1 MTDIIKLLKK
11 NRYPFGMWPGPECY
25 GKELGKEMQDEAAR
39 IGFAEFW
46 VYTEFGQTAMEQ
58 LPVWG
63 KHPKRFEWDHAFRLR
78 PDYEDEPEIEEYAI
92 EFNRNS
98 NYQYYI
104 RENERCISDACDD
117 PDFIGFKFE
126 DDPVIYDSP
135 IIYSFKDDTFRDAH
149 LEHLCSGE
157 AKVLH
162 ASHVLFR
169 RPK

>member
-11 NRYPFGMWPGPECY
+11 NRYPFGMWPEPECY
-25 GKELGKEMQDEAAR
+25 GKELGEEMQAKAR
-39 IGFAEFW
+39 GIGKKEFQYCSMNGW
-46 VYTEFGQTAMEQ
+46 ENPARDDNFCSYNV
-58 LPVWG
+58 
-63 KHPKRFEWDHAFRLR
+63 FRLR
-78 PDYEDEPEIEEYAI
+78 PDYKDELEIVECEITLNPE
-92 EFNRNS
+92 S
-98 NYQYYI
+98 NIWCY
-104 RENERCISDACDD
+104 RCPCSNDLVNADLAHSC
-117 PDFIGFKFE
+117 PGYRLSGFKFD

-169 RPK
+169 RPKC